1 MSLVLVFLSL
11 PEEAL
16 SHIFEMWELLW
27 VCLVFFSF
35 SSFPEWISFQF
46 SFYCLKVFI
55 GFTVLVSFLF
65 VFKLSLYGG
74 NM

>member
-1 MSLVLVFLSL
+1 MGLFG
-11 PEEAL
+11 
-16 SHIFEMWELLW
+16 
-27 VCLVFFSF
+27 FFSF

-55 GFTVLVSFLF
+55 GFTVLVSLKTNK
-65 VFKLSLYGG
+65 KLSLYGG

>member
-1 MSLVLVFLSL
+1 MGLFG
-11 PEEAL
+11 
-16 SHIFEMWELLW
+16 
-27 VCLVFFSF
+27 FFSF
-35 SSFPEWISFQF
+35 TSFPEWISFQF